1 MSPMLLFLPFVY
13 FTHTCHIV
21 HEIKVRKMRCDIAR
35 SRQIDWILD
44 VGLGLDG
51 MLFNTY
57 STIG

>member
-1 MSPMLLFLPFVY
+1 
-13 FTHTCHIV
+13 
-21 HEIKVRKMRCDIAR
+21 MRCDIAG

-51 MLFNTY
+51 MLFNRLTY